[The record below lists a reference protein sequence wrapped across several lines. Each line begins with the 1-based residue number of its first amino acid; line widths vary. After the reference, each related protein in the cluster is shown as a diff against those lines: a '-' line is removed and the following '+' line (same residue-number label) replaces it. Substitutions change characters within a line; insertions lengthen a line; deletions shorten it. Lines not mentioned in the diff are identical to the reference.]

1 MLKSN
6 NYLVFLPFFQQSGGS
21 ADPSHTQRWK
31 TLAIVRGT
39 FGPEDCYGDVAE
51 IKFERPV
58 PIKVLIA
65 IQFKIKY
72 VI

>member
-1 MLKSN
+1 M
-6 NYLVFLPFFQQSGGS
+6 
-21 ADPSHTQRWK
+21 DPSHTQRWK

-58 PIKVLIA
+58 PVKVIIKQIIV
-65 IQFKIKY
+65 F
-72 VI
+72 V